1 MNKNEWF
8 RAVFFKEVSD
18 VGLGWRVPRKLRN
31 PEQPFMTPLVQHTWE
46 RLELSLPFHLLSLQ
60 SCIVGKQLGPP
71 DSTPT
76 SQLYFLICSQCSFFK
91 KKKNKKLQLL
101 FWCSCNFWTVTST
114 PSFSSLITSFLDFSV
129 LLSPP
134 TPLFSPLC
142 FFSRKNF
149 DFFPTLNQKWKENT
163 LRDDIYLLVFI
174 LLEYLFCLIQWLK
187 NMTCEFK
194 KSLIALTRHSE
205 FVEVHDLGNNWNVK

>member
-1 MNKNEWF
+1 MFSKCSLIGYMNKNEWF

-91 KKKNKKLQLL
+91 KKKQTNYNYSSDALVTSGQSPQPLPFLL
-101 FWCSCNFWTVTST
+101 LSLHSLTSLCSCHHQPLFFL
-114 PSFSSLITSFLDFSV
+114 PFASFPERILISSL
-129 LLSPP
+129 P
-134 TPLFSPLC
+134 
-142 FFSRKNF
+142 
-149 DFFPTLNQKWKENT
+149 
-163 LRDDIYLLVFI
+163 
-174 LLEYLFCLIQWLK
+174 
-187 NMTCEFK
+187 
-194 KSLIALTRHSE
+194 
-205 FVEVHDLGNNWNVK
+205 